1 MVKSEKTKSKAR
13 WEWFGGP
20 RSSGRRKPDER
31 SPLAKFSAVFGAIC
45 SIITACF
52 FFYLAERYIKSSVP
66 VPTGPLELVDVPDWV
81 GEELKMRLIAAAG
94 GRTFRLDENA
104 AHLTAENLSSFSWLA
119 NVEVQTA
126 HDRLL
131 VRGTWRRPLGFV
143 KHGLR
148 TFYVDADMVTLDFV
162 PVPKLATVRIDGLS
176 AIPRTEPGQLCQ
188 ADDLA
193 AAMTILVKLD
203 QMDARVT
210 PDKPLLFEI
219 ESIDVSNF
227 NGRRSTKLP
236 HIVLYA
242 KDKTQIIWGA
252 EFGTWQ
258 QYLEAPDDEKLA
270 KLYSFY
276 EEYGSILNGA
286 KYINLRDPQQTVL
299 TPVDKY

>member
-1 MVKSEKTKSKAR
+1 MD
-13 WEWFGGP
+13 WFGGL
-20 RSSGRRKPDER
+20 RNSGRRKPDEH
-31 SPLAKFSAVFGAIC
+31 SPLSTFTSVFAAVC
-45 SIITACF
+45 SIVTACF
-52 FFYLAERYIKSSVP
+52 FFYLAEGYIKSSVP

-81 GEELKMRLIAAAG
+81 GEELKMRLIASAG
-94 GRTFRLDENA
+94 GSTFRLDENA
-104 AHLTAENLSSFSWLA
+104 AHLAAENLSSFSWLA
-119 NVEVQTA
+119 NVEVQTR

-131 VRGTWRRPLGFV
+131 VKGTWRRPLGFV

-162 PVPKLATVRIDGLS
+162 PMPELAIVKIDGLS
-176 AIPRTEPGQLCQ
+176 AAPKTAFGQVWQ

-193 AAMTILVKLD
+193 AAMTILAKLD
-203 QMDARVT
+203 QMDVKVT

-227 NGRRSTKLP
+227 NGRRSAKLP

-252 EFGTWQ
+252 EFGAWQ

-276 EEYGSILNGA
+276 QEYGSLLNGA
-286 KYINLRDPQQTVL
+286 KFINLRDPQQTVL